1 MAGGRASGDCCEFQ
15 QAWNTRHRESLD
27 LHHAVRCFERRQACR
42 IRRVA
47 RQPAAVD
54 QHRGPARQPQRRH
67 DLEAGDAVER
77 TVVDK
82 DRCER
87 LEFATQCHPQR
98 QLPDRGIKLRIGLQ
112 TDRVCIAGAL
122 PLDQTQFLLIAAA
135 GLPIAELDCDGRECD
150 ACRDREPDS
159 AGGIAAHCQRRWD
172 NAAAAGLSD
181 MRVIIIL
188 AFIGII
194 VSLGSALVFLVRD
207 RGGSSRTVHALT
219 VRVGLSVALFLF
231 ILFSYWMGWIEP
243 RSY

>member
-1 MAGGRASGDCCEFQ
+1 MQDPSGSRASQ
-15 QAWNTRHRESLD
+15 PRLINT
-27 LHHAVRCFERRQACR
+27 AVPLASRSGVTTWKPAMPSSARLSTKT
-42 IRRVA
+42 VA
-47 RQPAAVD
+47 SGSNSPRNATRSGNCPAAASSSESVCKLIAFAL
-54 QHRGPARQPQRRH
+54 PARSH
-67 DLEAGDAVER
+67 W
-77 TVVDK
+77 
-82 DRCER
+82 
-87 LEFATQCHPQR
+87 H
-98 QLPDRGIKLRIGLQ
+98 
-112 TDRVCIAGAL
+112 
-122 PLDQTQFLLIAAA
+122 QTQFLLLAAA
-135 GLPIAELDCDGRECD
+135 GLPIAEQDCDARECHTD
-150 ACRDREPDS
+150 RDGEPDS